1 MDCLRWSSNEL
12 RCVRGYNVYPY
23 WEIWEAA
30 VEEVLRCEQARC
42 NARRSCENVAQQ
54 LWKKDEIVLYLF
66 TRKVARC
73 CSYSMLASIFSH
85 CCSNARTVPLVWPTF
100 LSLASS
106 RLLYFVVRLSDC
118 SRMYRG
124 GERPSWI
131 RESVLRLEVAI
142 ESHRN
147 YNHVQ
152 RQQTVEKVR
161 CSKLSL

>member
-1 MDCLRWSSNEL
+1 MFKDPRKLFYVSYFTRARMDCLRWSSDGTHGGL
-12 RCVRGYNVYPY
+12 AH
-23 WEIWEAA
+23 ILAKFA
-30 VEEVLRCEQARC
+30 
-42 NARRSCENVAQQ
+42 
-54 LWKKDEIVLYLF
+54 
-66 TRKVARC
+66 RKVARC